1 MKSRALILGAVVV
14 IVAVGGGALGVRLM
28 EKKTEQ
34 TVRDL
39 LAENSAT
46 AETVDYSLLHNTLRL
61 GGVRYALDLA
71 GQHSDIMVDSARL
84 EGFNPGCLDAAASEA
99 RLPLVAER
107 MVMTGI
113 TGTGKSAKTESS
125 FSLEEMHLEGWY
137 QNLGKLAALYRQA
150 PWSEAFFAE
159 AYRYSLD
166 MLAYKNYRATATMQ
180 GKAEP
185 VVMTVGTMGLL
196 GRAGSPDGNSDAGR
210 TLSLFSNDSTFD
222 LYGMASGTVRRVEL
236 HDLTLPDAAAMAR
249 LVPLLLAMDQAV
261 GTPEAE
267 KRQRDLENLLTEAYS
282 TQAPY
287 RELLLQDYVFQ
298 PQIGRPMHLGKLRNT
313 LSMGTP
319 FVFGLDITGLSGDL
333 IALPTSVR
341 RNLEAFSPD
350 EPLVDGS
357 VLLTLR
363 PDGQDSTVQW
373 SAGLQKMGAAQGGFD
388 IRLAVKTLDVLPGM
402 TQRQLMSAIQLTG
415 GEATYTDQGL
425 TALMLTIAAQN
436 QGVTPKSMLDLLQA
450 QLPSLAQGAGEV
462 GPMLEKAAAAMLDK
476 PGVVRVS
483 FHSAKPLGLDQM
495 LMMLLIDPA
504 QLDVNVTAEPG
515 PKALLD
521 YIPEA
526 LRQ

>member
-1 MKSRALILGAVVV
+1 MKSRTLIIGAVVV
-14 IVAVGGGALGVRLM
+14 IVAVGGGALAVRLM

-46 AETVDYSLLHNTLRL
+46 AETVDYSLLRNTLHL
-61 GGVRYALDLA
+61 DGVRYTIELA
-71 GQHSDIMVDSARL
+71 GQHSDIMVDSASL

-99 RLPLVAER
+99 RLPLVADR
-107 MVMTGI
+107 IVMTGI
-113 TGTGKSAKTESS
+113 SGTGKSAETETS
-125 FSLEEMHLEGWY
+125 FSLEEVHLEGWH

-166 MLAYKNYRATATMQ
+166 MLAYKNYRATAMVPGVAQ
-180 GKAEP
+180 P
-185 VVMTVGTMGLL
+185 VVITVGTMGLL

-210 TLSLFSNDSTFD
+210 TFSLFTNDSAFELAD
-222 LYGMASGTVRRVEL
+222 FASGTLRRLEL
-236 HDLTLPDAAAMAR
+236 HEVTLPDAAAMAR
-249 LVPLLLAMDQAV
+249 LMPLILTMDQTE

-267 KRQRDLENLLTEAYS
+267 KSLRDLSALLAEAYS

-287 RELLLQDYVFQ
+287 KELLLQDYVFQ
-298 PQIGRPMHLGKLRNT
+298 PKLWRAMHLEELKNT

-319 FVFGLDITGLSGDL
+319 FVFGLDITGLSGDVL
-333 IALPTSVR
+333 ALPASVR
-341 RNLEAFSPD
+341 SNLEAFSPG

-373 SAGLQKMGAAQGGFD
+373 SAGLQKMGAAQGTLE
-388 IRLAVKTLDVLPGM
+388 IRLGVKTLDALPDM
-402 TQRQLMSAIQLTG
+402 SHRQRMSAIQLTG

-425 TALMLTIAAQN
+425 TALVLTTVAQN
-436 QGVTPKSMLDLLQA
+436 QGVTPKSMLDMLQA
-450 QLPSLAQGAGEV
+450 QLPSLAQGTGEV
-462 GPMLEKAAAAMLDK
+462 GPMLEKAAAVMLDK

-483 FHSAKPLGLDQM
+483 FHSAKPLGLDQLM
-495 LMMLLIDPA
+495 MMLLLAPA

-521 YIPEA
+521 YIPES
-526 LRQ
+526 LRK